1 MENNIQQGPITK
13 GNSTSL
19 LRSVFTFMA
28 AGLGITGAIAYWFGN
43 SMELLSYLINFE
55 TGSHTI
61 LGWVVMLAPL
71 GFVLLISGMYKR
83 LSATAMSGLFV
94 AFSAIMGISLSYIF
108 LIYDI
113 GAIYK
118 TFLITAGTF
127 GVMAFAGYTTKQDLS
142 KMGSILMMALVGII
156 IASVANFFFRSGQL
170 DYIISILGVLVFT
183 GLTAWD
189 VQKIKRIQ
197 EENPEAA
204 ADGKLAIMGA
214 LTLYLDFIN
223 LFLFLLRIF
232 RDNRD

>member
-19 LRSVFTFMA
+19 LRSVFTFMT
-28 AGLGITGAIAYWFGN
+28 AGLGITGAIAYWFG
-43 SMELLSYLINFE
+43 SSRELLGYLINFE

-71 GFVLLISGMYKR
+71 GFVLLISGMYRR

-170 DYIISILGVLVFT
+170 DYIISIIGVLVFT

-232 RDNRD
+232 GGNRD

>member
-1 MENNIQQGPITK
+1 MENNIQQGAITK
-13 GNSTSL
+13 GNSSL
-19 LRSVFTFMA
+19 LRSVFTFMT
-28 AGLGITGAIAYWFGN
+28 AGLGITGALAYWFG
-43 SMELLSYLINFE
+43 SSPELMSSLINFE
-55 TGSHTI
+55 TRSHTI
-61 LGWVVMLAPL
+61 LGWIVMLAPL
-71 GFVLLISGMYKR
+71 GFVLLISGMYQR
-83 LSATAMSGLFV
+83 LSAVAMSGLFV

-118 TFLITAGTF
+118 TFFITAGTF

-156 IASVANFFFRSGQL
+156 IASIANFFFRSGQL

-232 RDNRD
+232 GGNRD

>member
-1 MENNIQQGPITK
+1 MENNIQQGPITR
-13 GNSTSL
+13 GNSASL
-19 LRSVFTFMA
+19 LRTVFTYMA
-28 AGLGITGAIAYWFGN
+28 AGLAITGALAYWFGN
-43 SMELLSYLINFE
+43 SVELLSYLINFE
-55 TGSHTI
+55 TRSHTI
-61 LGWVVMLAPL
+61 LGWIVMLAPL
-71 GFVLLISGMYKR
+71 GFVLLISGMYRR
-83 LSATAMSGLFV
+83 LSALAMSGLFV

-108 LIYDI
+108 LFYEI

-156 IASVANFFFRSGQL
+156 IASIANFFFKSGQL

-232 RDNRD
+232 GGNRD